1 VCAHSHEAGVVALAW
16 HVSRPTVVSA
26 SLDRCIHIWDARSGS
41 QLLELTGHTNLVTNF
56 ALRTFLG
63 DNSSLPV
70 PPSNINSSN
79 SSNSSSGGAGD
90 GVDVIVSV
98 SDDFTAKVFH
108 LNIAALAE

>member
-1 VCAHSHEAGVVALAW
+1 
-16 HVSRPTVVSA
+16 VSRPTVVSA

-70 PPSNINSSN
+70 PPNNNSSSN
-79 SSNSSSGGAGD
+79 SSTSNSSNGGASD

>member
-1 VCAHSHEAGVVALAW
+1 
-16 HVSRPTVVSA
+16 
-26 SLDRCIHIWDARSGS
+26 
-41 QLLELTGHTNLVTNF
+41 LELTGHTNLVTNF

>member
-1 VCAHSHEAGVVALAW
+1 VCARSHEAGVVALAW

-63 DNSSLPV
+63 ENNSLPV
-70 PPSNINSSN
+70 PPSNSN
-79 SSNSSSGGAGD
+79 SSNSSSGVASESM
-90 GVDVIVSV
+90 DVIVSV

-108 LNIAALAE
+108 LNIAMLAE